1 MFYFVKNNTP
11 STFCFTDYP
20 EYPQYPAET
29 YDQSR
34 VKYEDE
40 DEQKYEPDNTNGSRQ
55 YDDEY
60 EEGEAY

>member
-1 MFYFVKNNTP
+1 MKKI
-11 STFCFTDYP
+11 SDYP
-20 EYPQYPAET
+20 EYPQYPSQP

-40 DEQKYEPDNTNGSRQ
+40 DEQKYEPDNANGSRH
-55 YDDEY
+55 YDDY